1 MNNLKIFIFAFNRPD
16 LLQKQ
21 LDCFNKYLDDN
32 YDVNVVYDYRKD
44 VFGEEFSEICKRN
57 NVKLHYHKSEPGN
70 VPSGYH
76 ADSVTWVY
84 QNLLED
90 GDYVMFL
97 DHDIF
102 LIDKFDLKER
112 LNEFDISG
120 LKQSRYNVHY
130 FWPGLFMFKYSSI
143 KDVKFD
149 FYQQCVEGQS
159 LDSGGGTYKLIEN
172 KNLNLHFVDQEYP
185 DFYNE
190 LDLKDPL
197 INNGHVFEIF
207 DNNTFLHTHN
217 ACHWHNGFKVNDVKK
232 TEVTFKIIDDILS
245 GCHDD

>member
-57 NVKLHYHKSEPGN
+57 NVKLYYHKSEPGN

-149 FYQQCVEGQS
+149 FYQQYVEGQS

-190 LDLKDPL
+190 LDIKDPL